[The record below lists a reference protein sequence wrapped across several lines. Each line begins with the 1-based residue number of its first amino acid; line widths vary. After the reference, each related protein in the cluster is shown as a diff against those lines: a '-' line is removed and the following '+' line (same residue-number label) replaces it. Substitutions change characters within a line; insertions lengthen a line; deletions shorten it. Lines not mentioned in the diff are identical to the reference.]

1 MDSTEL
7 TKLIKTRRSIRS
19 FQDKPV
25 PEALLM
31 QAVETATW
39 APNGGNA
46 QNWRFFIILD
56 KKVMNA
62 IADAIDANLDL
73 MMSWPEM
80 AQAGPP
86 PRSNLLRR
94 TPALIVVTTARSLQS
109 TDDLYAKLTQPDP
122 NRKPG
127 FGALQDVVIAKR
139 AKNDPKAKE
148 MFDGIQIVN
157 GRIQSTSAA
166 VAYLL
171 LVLHQMGLGTLWMTG
186 PLHAKADIEK
196 ALKLPA
202 GLDVVTMIPV
212 GYPAESPTKD
222 RKPVSEVCQVM
233 K

>member
-1 MDSTEL
+1 MDSAEL
-7 TKLIKTRRSIRS
+7 IKLIKTRRSIRS

-94 TPALIVVTTARSLQS
+94 TPALIVVTTTRSLQS
-109 TDDLYAKLTQPDP
+109 NDDLYAKLMQPDP
-122 NRKPG
+122 NRKLG

-139 AKNDPKAKE
+139 AKTDPKAKE